1 MQGVHSSETTI
12 LKKGLADKYQFFSNW
27 FIYKIT
33 LKWFNNNLVLISE
46 EKGIKNFGEILPC
59 STT

>member
-1 MQGVHSSETTI
+1 M
-12 LKKGLADKYQFFSNW
+12 
-27 FIYKIT
+27 YKIT